1 AVAGG
6 LARPIPSA
14 GPYYIASS
22 DPGQTVLLRNP
33 NYSGPRPRRI
43 ERIVYTEGTPTG
55 KALSLVNGGSADF
68 IDGYISDSDPSVLT
82 PDSAAARRYGPKSAA
97 ARQND
102 QRYYFIPVPG
112 IDGIA
117 FNTRRPLFRSVR
129 MRRAVNFALDRR
141 ALAGVFSEQ
150 TTDRYIPPAIPGF

>member
-1 AVAGG
+1 GARAYNRGSAAHVSGITVRGTKLSITLTAPAGDFPTRLSESFFCPVPIGTPAVAGG

-68 IDGYISDSDPSVLT
+68 IDGHTSD
-82 PDSAAARRYGPKSAA
+82 
-97 ARQND
+97 
-102 QRYYFIPVPG
+102 
-112 IDGIA
+112 
-117 FNTRRPLFRSVR
+117 
-129 MRRAVNFALDRR
+129 
-141 ALAGVFSEQ
+141 
-150 TTDRYIPPAIPGF
+150 